1 MLSLITSNSHLSKQ
15 KGKNNQKKSSVVA
28 RDLFERSSF
37 HLCEVMFS
45 YPFVSPNSIGLSVQY
60 LSREKLRQVVGVI
73 NQIAIGLAGMGMAS
87 LFFVASRML
96 SINASFD
103 KHQVL
108 SLAVGASFFS
118 VSFATLK
125 VADVLKCMADAHSK
139 ARPPKREH
147 LVKLQREL
155 QSMVV
160 NTVPLLVMCIIN
172 LA

>member
-1 MLSLITSNSHLSKQ
+1 M
-15 KGKNNQKKSSVVA
+15 A

-45 YPFVSPNSIGLSVQY
+45 YPFIGPNSIGLSVQY

-73 NQIAIGLAGMGMAS
+73 NQVAIGLAGMGMAS

-108 SLAVGASFFS
+108 SLAIGASFFS

-125 VADVLKCMADAHSK
+125 VADVLKCMADTHSK

-147 LVKLQREL
+147 LVNLQREL